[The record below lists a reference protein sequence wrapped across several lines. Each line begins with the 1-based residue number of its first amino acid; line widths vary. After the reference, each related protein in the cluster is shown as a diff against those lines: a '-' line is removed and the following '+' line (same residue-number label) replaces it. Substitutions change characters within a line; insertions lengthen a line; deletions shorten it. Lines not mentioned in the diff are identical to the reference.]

1 MIVIAQGYEPEWLVV
16 AESELLFRS
25 EHFRH
30 ALHGTGWRLKG
41 NFYKISIRQRT
52 IECDHSAGCR
62 NRLQFAAGAF
72 PVHQPNGCLD
82 GASQLDPGRASL
94 RYGAGKVCHRV

>member
-1 MIVIAQGYEPEWLVV
+1 MIVISQGYEPEWLVV

-41 NFYKISIRQRT
+41 NFYKISIIKRSVQS
-52 IECDHSAGCR
+52 DHSTG
-62 NRLQFAAGAF
+62 G
-72 PVHQPNGCLD
+72 
-82 GASQLDPGRASL
+82 
-94 RYGAGKVCHRV
+94 